1 MKKLITVIVLV
12 AGVLAVAGPLFAH
25 HGRGA
30 TYDMKKEV
38 ALKGTISEVYWR
50 NPHIQVSVDV
60 RDAAGKVT
68 TWTIE
73 HSNITTLAMQGYGK
87 STLKVGDEVTA
98 YVHPGA
104 AGQPVGLCMKFVM
117 ASGKE
122 VFQRGAG
129 VD

>member
-1 MKKLITVIVLV
+1 MKKLITFLVLV
-12 AGVLAVAGPLFAH
+12 SGLLLVAGPLLAH

-38 ALKGTISEVYWR
+38 ALKGTISEVMWR
-50 NPHIQVSVDV
+50 NPHIAVSVDV
-60 RDAAGKVT
+60 KDAAGKVT

-87 STLKVGDEVTA
+87 TTLKVGQEVTA
-98 YVHPGA
+98 YVHPGT
-104 AGQPVGLCMKFVM
+104 AGATVGLCVKFVM
-117 ASGKE
+117 ADGKE
-122 VFQRGAG
+122 VFQRNTG

>member
-1 MKKLITVIVLV
+1 MKKLITVVVLL
-12 AGVLAVAGPLFAH
+12 AAVLAVAGPLFAH

>member
-1 MKKLITVIVLV
+1 MKKFLSFLALITAL
-12 AGVLAVAGPLFAH
+12 LTVAGPLFAH

-60 RDAAGKVT
+60 KDDAGKVT
-68 TWTIE
+68 TWVIE

-87 STLKVGDEVTA
+87 ATLKVGDNVTA
-98 YVHPGA
+98 YIHPGA
-104 AGQPVGLCMKFVM
+104 SGQPVGLCVKFVM
-117 ASGKE
+117 ADGRQ
-122 VFQRGAG
+122 VFERNAG

>member
-1 MKKLITVIVLV
+1 MKKLLTFFVLV
-12 AGVLAVAGPLFAH
+12 AALLTVAGPLFAH

-60 RDAAGKVT
+60 KDAAGKTT
-68 TWTIE
+68 TWVIE

-87 STLKVGDEVTA
+87 TTLKVGDNVTA
-98 YVHPGA
+98 FVHPGA
-104 AGQPVGLCMKFVM
+104 AGQPVGLCVKFVM
-117 ASGKE
+117 GDGRE
-122 VFQRGAG
+122 VFQRNAG

>member
-1 MKKLITVIVLV
+1 MKKLVTFFVLV
-12 AGVLAVAGPLFAH
+12 SGLLMVAGPLFAH

-38 ALKGTISEVYWR
+38 ALKGTITEISWR
-50 NPHIQVSVDV
+50 NPHIAVSVDV
-60 RDAAGKVT
+60 KDAAGKVT

-87 STLKVGDEVTA
+87 TTLKVGQEVTA

-104 AGQPVGLCMKFVM
+104 AGTPIGLCMKFIFPD
-117 ASGKE
+117 GKE
-122 VFQRGAG
+122 VFQRNAG

>member
-1 MKKLITVIVLV
+1 MKKLLTLT
-12 AGVLAVAGPLFAH
+12 ALAIALLTVAGPLSAH

-60 RDAAGKVT
+60 KDEAGKVT
-68 TWTIE
+68 TWVIE

-87 STLKVGDEVTA
+87 TTLKAGDNVTA

-104 AGQPVGLCMKFVM
+104 AGQPVGLCVKFVM
-117 ASGKE
+117 ADGKE
-122 VFQRGAG
+122 VFQRNAG

>member
-1 MKKLITVIVLV
+1 MKKLLNFVTFTAAL
-12 AGVLAVAGPLFAH
+12 LSVAGPLFAH

-38 ALKGTISEVYWR
+38 ALKGTITEVYWR
-50 NPHIQVSVDV
+50 NPHIQISVDV
-60 RDAAGKVT
+60 KDDAGKTT
-68 TWTIE
+68 TWVIE

-87 STLKVGDEVTA
+87 TTLKVGDNVTA
-98 YVHPGA
+98 YIHPGA
-104 AGQPVGLCMKFVM
+104 TGQPVGLCVKFVM
-117 ASGKE
+117 ADGRQ